1 MKHDDPPP
9 ARTPVALLLVVALG
23 AGIAG
28 GLAAHWIDGAATE
41 RTPERVPPREA
52 GDTPEVAAE
61 LRALTQAI
69 QALAARPATGAAVA
83 EGATREPEPLR
94 PDANA
99 ALEAALTR
107 LTDALATTGA
117 PRAAITDRAAMELP
131 ADPQAA
137 QRRIDALLDR
147 DGGEVKKDHFFLSV
161 RAVVE
166 RYGLPDSIEVNDL
179 TVALVYQSAGGGWQ
193 KFRTLDGL
201 VTGYER
207 SK

>member
-1 MKHDDPPP
+1 MKHDGSPA

-41 RTPERVPPREA
+41 RAPERVPARDA
-52 GDTPEVAAE
+52 GETAAVAAE
-61 LRALTQAI
+61 LHALTQAV
-69 QALAARPATGAAVA
+69 QALAAKPGSSAAVA
-83 EGATREPEPLR
+83 DGAPREPEPLR
-94 PDANA
+94 PDPNA

-117 PRAAITDRAAMELP
+117 PRAAVTDRAAMQLP

-147 DGGEVKKDHFFLSV
+147 DSGEVKKEHFFLSV